1 MCCAGASRHTS
12 RSRSSIAQAFPQ
24 AAGVP
29 SPSSDRARAKAAA
42 PRAPPPRPLLL
53 AKVHTDKGR
62 TAGIEIVL
70 TIEEARGGILL
81 VQGIL
86 DIQANRPERRKLPA
100 GTQVEQP
107 KTTQTLFVDDV
118 IVAVVLHD
126 PGAAQ

>member
-1 MCCAGASRHTS
+1 MRCAGAARHTS
-12 RSRSSIAQAFPQ
+12 RSRSSIAQPFPQ
-24 AAGVP
+24 AAGAP
-29 SPSSDRARAKAAA
+29 SPSRGRTRAKAAE
-42 PRAPPPRPLLL
+42 PRAPPPRPLLT
-53 AKVHTDKGR
+53 KVNTDKGR